1 MSTNQQNKEEE
12 VDLGSLFIIIGNGFR
27 KFFDFI
33 WKILTGLFHF
43 LMLILL
49 FLKEHAIKLGIA
61 ALIGG
66 AIGGYS
72 EYVKET
78 MYGSDLLLQPNFK
91 SSKQLYDNV
100 NYYNDLVDQKEFNLL
115 QKTFGIDST
124 EASSIRKFE
133 VTPIRSENDILE
145 SYDELVLS
153 IDTLTIKSYS
163 FAQFRRAFTDFD
175 YKVHQVHVEATNS
188 KVFAKLDDV
197 IISSIVENNYYNRVK
212 TITRENLYR
221 TDSLLRKN
229 LGDVDSLRQVYMS
242 VMLEE
247 AKKET
252 SGTNIDLAGGNQQAK
267 ELDLFRTNRLINKD
281 LKDISEEI
289 SEKSEVINVISNFQ
303 PVGYEIKGLSKNNVV
318 IYAGLAFLVM
328 AVFILLLQLNKF
340 LDAYKKK

>member
-27 KFFDFI
+27 KFFEFI
-33 WKILTGLFHF
+33 WKILKGLFHF
-43 LMLILL
+43 LILILL
-49 FLKEHAIKLGIA
+49 FLKDNVVKLGIA
-61 ALIGG
+61 AVIGG
-66 AIGGYS
+66 AIGGYT
-72 EYVKET
+72 EFNKET

-100 NYYNDLVDQKEFNLL
+100 NYYNDLVVQKEYALL
-115 QKTFGIDST
+115 QATFGIDSM

-133 VTPIRSENDILE
+133 VTPIKSENDILE

-188 KVFAKLDDV
+188 KVFPKLDDI

-247 AKKET
+247 AKKAT

-267 ELDLFRTNRLINKD
+267 ELDLFRTNRLINQD
-281 LKDISEEI
+281 LKEISEEI

-318 IYAGLAFLVM
+318 IYAALAFLAM
-328 AVFILLLQLNKF
+328 AAFILLLQLNKF
-340 LDAYKKK
+340 LEAYKKK

>member
-27 KFFDFI
+27 KFFEFL

-43 LMLILL
+43 LILILL
-49 FLKEHAIKLGIA
+49 FLKDNIVKLGIA
-61 ALIGG
+61 AVIGG
-66 AIGGYS
+66 AIGGYV
-72 EYVKET
+72 EFNKET

-100 NYYNDLVDQKEFNLL
+100 NFYNDLVVQKKYDLL

-133 VTPIRSENDILE
+133 VAPIRSENDILE

-163 FAQFRRAFTDFD
+163 FAQFRKAFTDFD

-188 KVFAKLDDV
+188 EVFPKLDDV

-221 TDSLLRKN
+221 TDSLLR
-229 LGDVDSLRQVYMS
+229 M
-242 VMLEE
+242 
-247 AKKET
+247 T
-252 SGTNIDLAGGNQQAK
+252 
-267 ELDLFRTNRLINKD
+267 
-281 LKDISEEI
+281 
-289 SEKSEVINVISNFQ
+289 
-303 PVGYEIKGLSKNNVV
+303 
-318 IYAGLAFLVM
+318 
-328 AVFILLLQLNKF
+328 
-340 LDAYKKK
+340 